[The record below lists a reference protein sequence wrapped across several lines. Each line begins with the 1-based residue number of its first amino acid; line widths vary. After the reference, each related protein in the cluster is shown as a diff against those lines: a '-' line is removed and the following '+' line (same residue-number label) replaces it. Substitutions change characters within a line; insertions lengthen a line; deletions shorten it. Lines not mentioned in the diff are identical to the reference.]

1 MVFFIRSKRGTRF
14 KVQGARMIK
23 YQNHKDLLVFQR
35 AYKISLEIYKQSRT
49 FPKEEQYAITDQLR
63 RSATSICA
71 NIAEGYGRQ
80 LTSKNDFK
88 RFLIIAK
95 GSCQEV
101 GVWIDYCKDLSFID
115 QKTSKM
121 WEDEYTEI
129 SKMLYALIQRQKSGT
144 LNLESGI
151 SRK

>member
-1 MVFFIRSKRGTRF
+1 
-14 KVQGARMIK
+14 MIK